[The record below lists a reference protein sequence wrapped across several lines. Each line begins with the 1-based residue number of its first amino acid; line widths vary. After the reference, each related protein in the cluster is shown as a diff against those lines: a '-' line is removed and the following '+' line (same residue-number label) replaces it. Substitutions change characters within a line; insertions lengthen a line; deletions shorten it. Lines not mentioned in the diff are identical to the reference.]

1 MSIEKAIEKAGLVMK
16 SENIEKVSVIGAGH
30 MGHGIAEVGLLSN
43 YFVSLYDIKEE
54 IIIQGKSLIDWSLKK
69 FVEKSQISQKRYE
82 EIINNLEIT
91 TDFEKAA
98 KNSILC
104 IEAVPEKL
112 ELKKDIF
119 RKLDKF
125 SPKNAIL
132 ASNTSTMSITEIG
145 NVTRRP
151 DKVVGLHF
159 PPPPVLA
166 KVIEIVRGNNTSD
179 RTIEFAINFAKRAEK
194 EAIISKDS
202 PGFICNRIMAPSMLL
217 IQLMFDRKEYSP
229 AEIDAAALNMGMI
242 MGPYE
247 LLDYIG
253 LDILHDSS
261 RYFAEHLSPDYS
273 PARTISKLVEANR
286 LGRKTGEGIYKW
298 GSGGKRPFIDRSSP
312 ADFDIMDLMRVQ
324 MNEAVKVLEE
334 EVASV
339 HDIDMGMKLH
349 YHNHWGPFELV
360 EQTDL
365 DELTAFLDNLADKY
379 GKEVFRAHDWIRN
392 KNLHERIKK
401 AMLNANELKNI

>member
-1 MSIEKAIEKAGLVMK
+1 MN

-30 MGHGIAEVGLLSN
+30 MGHGIAEVALLSD
-43 YFVSLYDIKEE
+43 YFVSLVDINEDILAK
-54 IIIQGKSLIDWSLKK
+54 GKAMIDWSLKK
-69 FVEKSQISQKRYE
+69 FVEKSQISQKKYE
-82 EIINNLEIT
+82 EIISNLEIT
-91 TDFEKAA
+91 MDFKKAA
-98 KNSILC
+98 KNSVLC

-145 NVTRRP
+145 NVTQRP

-166 KVIEIVRGNNTSD
+166 KVIEIVRGNETSD
-179 RTIEFAINFAKRAEK
+179 STIEFAINFARRTEK

-217 IQLMFDRKEYSP
+217 IQLMLDKKEYTP
-229 AEIDAAALNMGMI
+229 EKVDAAALNMGMI

-253 LDILHDSS
+253 LDVLYDSS
-261 RYFAEHLSPDYS
+261 RYFAEYLSADYS
-273 PARTISKLVEANR
+273 PVRTISKLVETNK

-298 GSGGKRPFIDRSSP
+298 GSGGKRPFIDRSNP
-312 ADFDIMDLMRVQ
+312 ADFNVMDLMRVQ
-324 MNEAVKVLEE
+324 INEAVKVLQE
-334 EVASV
+334 EVASIN
-339 HDIDMGMKLH
+339 DIDNGMKLH
-349 YHNHWGPFELV
+349 YHNPWGPFELV
-360 EQTDL
+360 EKTDL
-365 DELTAFLDNLADKY
+365 DELTEFLDNLADKY

-392 KNLHERIKK
+392 KNLHERIRK
-401 AMLNANELKNI
+401 ARLDTSELENV